1 MLSIGNSHK
10 YNKIQT
16 KGVDFNVSVSINR
29 SNKISSNLEDTN
41 KTINQ
46 LELTY
51 LYNSLPKSKIIHF
64 IFK

>member
-1 MLSIGNSHK
+1 MI
-10 YNKIQT
+10 KIQT

-51 LYNSLPKSKIIHF
+51 LYNSLPKSKIRHF